1 VAWTWLNDI
10 TVGDSPDHP
19 ELKMFDRAES
29 GTYEGTGYCED
40 IGYGSAD
47 IGYDTVRIRKNS
59 NGVQGQAFL
68 LMLESGGRDAVKTD
82 GVVVRY
88 R

>member
-1 VAWTWLNDI
+1 M
-10 TVGDSPDHP
+10 GSSPSHP
-19 ELKMFDRAES
+19 ELHTFDRSES
-29 GTYEGTGYCED
+29 GTYEGTGFSED
-40 IGYGSAD
+40 IWYGRAD

-59 NGVQGQAFL
+59 NGVQRQAFL
-68 LMLESGGRDAVKTD
+68 LMLETEGRDAVQTD